1 MAPLSGQ
8 LEDILGMFQLGSVV
22 LKIQLRI
29 SYSQGNLVNMIPIFN
44 FSFSC
49 SDSEFTCGDGTCIP
63 LESKCDGMSDCKD
76 ELDESDCS
84 VVEFPKQRQYKESLP
99 PIRRLG
105 KEIVPAKVIAVIVHT
120 IV

>member
-1 MAPLSGQ
+1 MVPSSGQ
-8 LEDILGMFQLGSVV
+8 LEESPGMFQLGFVV

-29 SYSQGNLVNMIPIFN
+29 SHSQGKLVNKIPIFN
-44 FSFSC
+44 FCFSC

-99 PIRRLG
+99 PIGRLG
-105 KEIVPAKVIAVIVHT
+105 KEVVPAKVSCVIVLD

>member
-1 MAPLSGQ
+1 
-8 LEDILGMFQLGSVV
+8 
-22 LKIQLRI
+22 
-29 SYSQGNLVNMIPIFN
+29 
-44 FSFSC
+44 
-49 SDSEFTCGDGTCIP
+49 
-63 LESKCDGMSDCKD
+63 MSDCKD

-99 PIRRLG
+99 PIGRLG